1 MKKFIIEGY
10 EVWADTYSDAKEKY
24 RLWCLIPN

>member
-10 EVWADTYSDAKEKY
+10 EVWADSYIDAKERY
-24 RLWCLIPN
+24 RLWCSPSN